1 MFFRIADDGANRISS
16 ISTDGINFRV
26 IHTVARTD
34 FLTADQVGFFVNC
47 QETTWDAGMTLLSWK
62 EA

>member
-1 MFFRIADDGANRISS
+1 
-16 ISTDGINFRV
+16 
-26 IHTVARTD
+26 
-34 FLTADQVGFFVNC
+34 VGFFVNC